1 MPKIPTFTTQARP
14 TAEVSS
20 VKADVKVP
28 LTQTIGT
35 ALKPVTDVVVKH
47 RVQEKNLE
55 NRTEALKLENEALL
69 QFTDTLD
76 RASRLDNKNQAF
88 EIIKTESERIKN
100 TFSNRASN
108 KYVQTIFNNN
118 FYGEVQKGIFKV
130 NTRVST
136 NILQSLDNEVG
147 VKKNRLLTEAYVSK
161 DPLAFQLIGSE
172 LKKLYEDNF
181 KGRIDVDEYNQL
193 INNIPSELEVFEV
206 NQLITNDPVKA
217 IQDLRNKDKF
227 TNLSLDDR
235 ISLEREAI
243 LSYKPQLKENIN
255 NYLVA
260 LENGEQIPLNQ
271 NAVKEIFGNDAYL
284 NFKETEKNIINFS
297 EYKISLFNS
306 KVGKEGEVVES
317 FPVTEENYAED
328 LKYKQKLANLLTQK
342 DELIKEDAASL
353 ILTYNNEV
361 KSAYD
366 DFIKET
372 DQETKDKK
380 FKKYTDMV
388 YQAQVDMGIDFD
400 LIKMIPN
407 RQAASIVNDYNDRSA
422 VEKIG
427 YLQSL
432 EQQYGDY
439 YGKVLMQL
447 SENGLPPTAK
457 LVSYFNDEKFA
468 LSSLSIDTKEEKD
481 RLKNFLKTTDTSF
494 SEVQKDVGDKLE
506 EFREKVLLGN
516 PFNTSKANK
525 ELDQITDILTYM
537 TINEMS
543 RGTDLDDASDF
554 ATNYINNNFVF
565 EETYFVPRIYNNDR
579 LSSGQIDF
587 VSKKAELIKRHYLED
602 FDLESFKSVNKD
614 IPEEELNA
622 AILDQGKENGV
633 WLNSA
638 DGNGLVFA
646 IKFSDGTFGLVQ
658 NKKGDLLKF
667 NFDDDSFK
675 LPGTDIIMD
684 FEKINPNKV
693 LEDKTLDLD

>member
-20 VKADVKVP
+20 VKADVRVP
-28 LTQTIGT
+28 ITQTLAN
-35 ALKPVTDVVVKH
+35 ALAPATKAIVQH
-47 RVQEKNLE
+47 RVQEKNFE
-55 NRTEALKLENEALL
+55 NKTEALKLENEALL
-69 QFTDTLD
+69 EFTDTLD
-76 RASRLDNKNQAF
+76 RASRLDNKDQAF
-88 EIIKTESERIKN
+88 ELVRTESERIKN
-100 TFSNRASN
+100 NFSNRASN
-108 KYVQTIFNNN
+108 KYVQTLFNNS

-130 NTRVST
+130 NSRVST
-136 NILQSLDNEVG
+136 NIIQSLDNEVG
-147 VKKNRLLTEAYVSK
+147 IKKNRLLTQAYLDK

-172 LKKLYEDNF
+172 LNKLYEDNY
-181 KGRIDVDEYNQL
+181 KGRIDTDEYNQL
-193 INNIPSELEVFEV
+193 VNNIPSELEVFEV

-217 IQDLRNKDKF
+217 IQDLRDKDKF
-227 TNLSLDDR
+227 TNLSLEDR

-260 LENGEQIPLNQ
+260 LENGEQIPLDQ
-271 NAVKEIFGNDAYL
+271 NAVKEIFGNDAYT

-328 LKYKQKLANLLTQK
+328 LKYKQKLANLLTKK
-342 DELIKEDAASL
+342 DEIIKEDAASL

-361 KSAYD
+361 KNAYNE
-366 DFIKET
+366 FINET

-447 SENGLPPTAK
+447 SENGLPTTAK

-468 LSSLSIDTKEEKD
+468 LSSLSIDTKEEKN

-543 RGTDLDDASDF
+543 RGADLDDASDF

-565 EETYFVPRIYNNDR
+565 EETYFIPRIYNNDR

-684 FEKINPNKV
+684 FEKINPNKI

>member
-20 VKADVKVP
+20 VKADVKIP
-28 LTQTIGT
+28 LSQTFAG
-35 ALKPVTDVVVKH
+35 ALEPVSKALVKH
-47 RVQEKNLE
+47 KVQEKNLE

-69 QFTDTLD
+69 EFTNTLD
-76 RASRLDNKNQAF
+76 KASRLDNKDQAF
-88 EIIKTESERIKN
+88 NIIKTESERIKN
-100 TFSNRASN
+100 NFSNKASN

-118 FYGEVQKGIFKV
+118 FYSEVQKGIFKV
-130 NTRVST
+130 NNRVST
-136 NILQSLDNEVG
+136 NIIQSLDNEVSI
-147 VKKNRLLTEAYVSK
+147 KKNRLLTEAYVSK

-172 LKKLYEDNF
+172 LNKLYEDNY
-181 KGRIDVDEYNQL
+181 KGRIDTDEYNQL
-193 INNIPSELEVFEV
+193 VNNIPSELEVFEV

-217 IQDLRNKDKF
+217 IQNLRDKDKF
-227 TNLSLDDR
+227 TNLSLEDR

-260 LENGEQIPLNQ
+260 LENGEQIPLDQ
-271 NAVKEIFGNDAYL
+271 NAVKEIFGNDAYT

-328 LKYKQKLANLLTQK
+328 LKYKQKLANLLTKK
-342 DELIKEDAASL
+342 DEIIKEDAASL

-361 KSAYD
+361 KNAYNE
-366 DFIKET
+366 FINET

-447 SENGLPPTAK
+447 SENGLPTTAK

-543 RGTDLDDASDF
+543 RGADLDDASDF

-565 EETYFVPRIYNNDR
+565 EETYFIPRIYNNDR

-684 FEKINPNKV
+684 FEKINPNKI